1 MTVDADNRGMNM
13 IEKPIYYMSA
23 ESLAVEE
30 NHFLLDIVYVTDD
43 GAELLAWK
51 KYAVKP
57 TKRQVRKLTKF
68 ALNHIK
74 QIQG

>member
-1 MTVDADNRGMNM
+1 M

-23 ESLAVEE
+23 ERPTVEE
-30 NHFLLDIVYVTDD
+30 NHFFLCITSVTDG
-43 GAELLAWK
+43 GAEDLGWK

-68 ALNHIK
+68 VLSHIK
-74 QIQG
+74 QIQEG

>member
-1 MTVDADNRGMNM
+1 M

-23 ESLAVEE
+23 ESLTVEE
-30 NHFLLDIVYVTDD
+30 NHFLLDIVSVTDD

-51 KYAVKP
+51 KYAAKP
-57 TKRQVRKLTKF
+57 TKRQARKLTKF

>member
-1 MTVDADNRGMNM
+1 M

-23 ESLAVEE
+23 ERPTVEE
-30 NHFLLDIVYVTDD
+30 NHFLLYIVSVTDD
-43 GAELLAWK
+43 GSELLAWK
-51 KYAVKP
+51 KFTVEP

-74 QIQG
+74 QIQKG

>member
-1 MTVDADNRGMNM
+1 M

-23 ESLAVEE
+23 ERPTVEE
-30 NHFLLDIVYVTDD
+30 SHFILDIVSVTDD

-51 KYAVKP
+51 KFAVKP

-68 ALNHIK
+68 VLSHIK
-74 QIQG
+74 HIQG

>member
-1 MTVDADNRGMNM
+1 M

-23 ESLAVEE
+23 ERPTVEE
-30 NHFLLDIVYVTDD
+30 NHFSLHVVSVTDD

-51 KYAVKP
+51 KFSVKP
-57 TKRQVRKLTKF
+57 TRRQMRKLTKF

-74 QIQG
+74 QIQEG

>member
-1 MTVDADNRGMNM
+1 M

-23 ESLAVEE
+23 ERPTVKE
-30 NHFLLDIVYVTDD
+30 NHFLLHIVSVTGD

-51 KYAVKP
+51 KFSVKP

-68 ALNHIK
+68 VLNHIK
-74 QIQG
+74 QTQG